1 MSCIRPNYRH
11 SKLLVS
17 HFQLDDTTFEY
28 KFEKGSLPPSLFTH
42 EAHLRLAWIYIKNY
56 GEKKAAEKISRE
68 IEQFDILHGCGDKFN
83 KTITIA
89 AIKVVNHFVGK
100 SKSEDFKSFIQ
111 EFPRL
116 KTAFKELL
124 DSHYSSNILT
134 SKKAKIQFIEPD
146 ILPFP

>member
-1 MSCIRPNYRH
+1 MSCIRPNY
-11 SKLLVS
+11 SYNEPLIS
-17 HFQLDDTTFEY
+17 HYQFDDVTFES

-56 GEKKAAEKISRE
+56 DEKEAIDKISRE
-68 IEQFDILHGCGDKFN
+68 IEQFDILHGSGDKFH

-89 AIKVVNHFVGK
+89 AIKVVHHFVGK
-100 SKSEDFKSFIQ
+100 SKSKDFKSFIQ

-124 DSHYSSNILT
+124 HTHYSADIFT
-134 SKKAKIQFIEPD
+134 SKTAKVKFIEPD
-146 ILPFP
+146 LLPFL